1 MTAHSYACG
10 VRRLLTPKWVLVHVA
25 VVVLV
30 IVFLRLGWWQVT
42 RAADGNL
49 LSYGYA
55 LQWPA
60 FAVFVVFVWIKE
72 MRLARRGPGAG
83 TVWTDERSDE
93 GAERGGKT
101 VPVGPR
107 TRASEASA
115 DDTAEDPELAAYN
128 RYLAWLNANPG
139 ASPRDYPG

>member
-1 MTAHSYACG
+1 
-10 VRRLLTPKWVLVHVA
+10 VLVHIA

-30 IVFLRLGWWQVT
+30 LAFLRLGWWQVT

-72 MRLARRGPGAG
+72 MRLTLGRAPGPGADPAR
-83 TVWTDERSDE
+83 TEERSDE
-93 GAERGGKT
+93 GAERRGK
-101 VPVGPR
+101 VGPPGPR
-107 TRASEASA
+107 ARASEASA
-115 DDTAEDPELAAYN
+115 DDGDDGDDQLAQYN
-128 RYLAWLNANPG
+128 RYLAWLNAHPE

>member
-1 MTAHSYACG
+1 
-10 VRRLLTPKWVLVHVA
+10 VRGLWTPKWLLVHA
-25 VVVLV
+25 TVVVLV
-30 IVFLRLGWWQVT
+30 IVFLRLGWWQFT
-42 RAADGNL
+42 RAAEGNL

-72 MRLARRGPGAG
+72 MRGVRARRGGPAVSPDDPGAAEPSARSEPAR
-83 TVWTDERSDE
+83 TVHAGPAYDDQGDE
-93 GAERGGKT
+93 
-101 VPVGPR
+101 
-107 TRASEASA
+107 
-115 DDTAEDPELAAYN
+115 ELAAYN

>member
-10 VRRLLTPKWVLVHVA
+10 VRGLWTPKWVLVHVA
-25 VVVLV
+25 VVLLV
-30 IVFLRLGWWQVT
+30 IVFLRLGWWQVA

-49 LSYGYA
+49 LSFGYA

-72 MRLARRGPGAG
+72 MRGARRGAAAPEAPEPSTRPAPVRTVHAG
-83 TVWTDERSDE
+83 PAYEDE
-93 GAERGGKT
+93 G
-101 VPVGPR
+101 
-107 TRASEASA
+107 
-115 DDTAEDPELAAYN
+115 DEDLAAYN
-128 RYLAWLNANPG
+128 RYLAWLNAHPG

>member
-1 MTAHSYACG
+1 V
-10 VRRLLTPKWVLVHVA
+10 VRGLWTPKWLLVHVA

-49 LSYGYA
+49 LSFGYA

-72 MRLARRGPGAG
+72 MRLALRPGPGPAASG
-83 TVWTDERSDE
+83 PRSEATEERSDE
-93 GAERGGKT
+93 GRRRPGG
-101 VPVGPR
+101 PGP
-107 TRASEASA
+107 RASEASA
-115 DDTAEDPELAAYN
+115 EDTDPDLAAYN
-128 RYLAWLNANPG
+128 RYLAWLNAHPG

>member
-1 MTAHSYACG
+1 
-10 VRRLLTPKWVLVHVA
+10 VRRLWTPRWVLVHIA

-30 IVFLRLGWWQVT
+30 LAFLRLGWWQVT

-72 MRLARRGPGAG
+72 MRRPSRTAGDATPRAVNRPEPRPAVHTGPAY
-83 TVWTDERSDE
+83 E
-93 GAERGGKT
+93 
-101 VPVGPR
+101 
-107 TRASEASA
+107 
-115 DDTAEDPELAAYN
+115 DDGDDQLAAYN
-128 RYLAWLNANPG
+128 RYLAWLNAHPE

>member
-1 MTAHSYACG
+1 V
-10 VRRLLTPKWVLVHVA
+10 VRGLWTPKWVLVHVA

-42 RAADGNL
+42 RAVDGNL
-49 LSYGYA
+49 LSFGYA

-72 MRLARRGPGAG
+72 MRGAG
-83 TVWTDERSDE
+83 RRPAGSAAEPPVRPEPVRTVHAGPAYEDQGDE
-93 GAERGGKT
+93 
-101 VPVGPR
+101 
-107 TRASEASA
+107 
-115 DDTAEDPELAAYN
+115 ELAAYN
-128 RYLAWLNANPG
+128 RYLAWLNAHPG